1 MNIVTRTTLWLL
13 LAVTAA
19 RADVGTPQ
27 KAINIED
34 GVVAVRA
41 GVIPNPVAPASL
53 PVGNLKYPTRYFVA
67 LANESPYPIWLDAAW
82 TFPGAREGK
91 TSKSKVV
98 KSSKVPS
105 GGSYWFFVD
114 KLSVI
119 VDQPITIDISAWSD
133 EKRTQRIGRQMA
145 EMRFAQPDIDVFL
158 ANFPSAFRNQPKGG
172 PAVVISGW
180 RDIPKPRTDVPGTKT
195 DAVLAADIQ
204 HALWKFDS
212 ARRFTCERE
221 VLGADP
227 ILVDDSTAVMRMDEE
242 ARDKARIEQDQGLFT
257 VERWHVRSCG
267 QDLVYEVLLSAS
279 VKGGTDIMIVDTA
292 QAEGTIEYEYE

>member
-1 MNIVTRTTLWLL
+1 MNIMTKTALWLL

-19 RADVGTPQ
+19 RADVETPQ

-41 GVIPNPVAPASL
+41 GVMPNPVAPASL
-53 PVGNLKYPTRYFVA
+53 PIGNLKYPTRYFVV

-82 TFPGAREGK
+82 KFPGAREGK

-119 VDQPITIDISAWSD
+119 ADQPITIDINAWSD
-133 EKRTQRIGRQMA
+133 DKRTQRIGSQLA
-145 EMRFAQPDIDVFL
+145 EIQFSQPDIDVFL
-158 ANFPSAFRNQPKGG
+158 ANFPSAFRNQPKSS

-180 RDIPKPRTDVPGTKT
+180 RDIPKPRADVPGTET
-195 DAVLAADIQ
+195 DAVLATDVQ

-212 ARRFTCERE
+212 AQRFTCERE
-221 VLGADP
+221 ILSADP
-227 ILVDDSTAVMRMDEE
+227 IHVDDSIAVMRMDEE
-242 ARDKARIEQDQGLFT
+242 ARDKARLEQEQGRFT
-257 VERWHVRSCG
+257 IERWHVRSCG

-292 QAEGTIEYEYE
+292 RAEGAIEFEYE